1 MLSLIVIAG
10 VFFSISSL
18 VFFNL
23 APNLNRRASGDA
35 TPGRDRSK
43 VQKGQNFLKNLN
55 YFGNIYRGCPII
67 PPHPIITFERIRILK
82 HDLAH
87 VVRVI

>member
-10 VFFSISSL
+10 IFFSISSL

-23 APNLNRRASGDA
+23 APNLNRGASGDA

-43 VQKGQNFLKNLN
+43 V
-55 YFGNIYRGCPII
+55 
-67 PPHPIITFERIRILK
+67 
-82 HDLAH
+82 
-87 VVRVI
+87 